1 VHAVKLTEFVRADR
15 VVVPLDAG
23 TLREAALALL
33 DRLVATGA
41 IANTERLAQRVTE
54 LRSEDVVAMGERA
67 FLIHCRTDAVR
78 EMAVAIGVAPRD
90 IVRELGAEEVQHAR
104 IALMIVAPPRM
115 AARYL
120 QVLGALARLLSRPQ
134 VVEQIVAAPD
144 TQAIAALP
152 AFGEVELPRQLA
164 VGDIM
169 TQRPRTVMPET
180 PLRDA
185 ALQMARSGIAALP
198 VVEENDVIVGMLAE
212 RDLLRHLLGSYLQG
226 DTPPRPT
233 PDGVNARRA
242 VRDAMTRQ
250 VLCVSPEQPLAE
262 VASLLIN
269 KDVEQ
274 VPVVRE
280 GRLVGFLTRGD
291 IVRKLIGW

>member
-1 VHAVKLTEFVRADR
+1 MKLAEFVRADR
-15 VVVPLDAG
+15 VIVPLEAL
-23 TLREAALALL
+23 TLREAAGALH
-33 DRLVATGA
+33 DRLLATGA
-41 IANTERLAQRVTE
+41 IANPERLAQRISE
-54 LRSEDVVAMGERA
+54 LRGEDIVAMGERA
-67 FLIHCRTDAVR
+67 FLMHLRTDAVR
-78 EMAVAIGVAPRD
+78 EFAVAIGVAPRD
-90 IVRELGAEEVQHAR
+90 IARELGAEEVQHAR
-104 IALMIVAPPRM
+104 IALMIVASPRM

-120 QVLGALARLLSRPQ
+120 QVLGAFARLLSRPQ
-134 VVEQIVAAPD
+134 VVEQILTVPDAA
-144 TQAIAALP
+144 TLAALP
-152 AFGEVELPRQLA
+152 AFVDVELPRQLA

-169 TQRPRTVMPET
+169 TQRPRTATPDT

-185 ALQMARSGIAALP
+185 ALQMARGGISALP
-198 VVEENDVIVGMLAE
+198 VVEENEVIVGMLAE

-226 DTPPRPT
+226 DSPPRPT

-262 VASLLIN
+262 VASLMIN

>member
-1 VHAVKLTEFVRADR
+1 VRLSEFLRRDR
-15 VVVPLDAG
+15 IILPLQAG
-23 TLREAALALL
+23 TLREAAGELL

-41 IANTERLAQRVTE
+41 IANPDKLAQRITE
-54 LRSEDVVAMGERA
+54 LRGEDVVALGERA
-67 FLIHCRTDAVR
+67 FLIHFRTDTVR
-78 EMAVAIGVAPRD
+78 EMAVTLGVAPRD

-120 QVLGALARLLSRPQ
+120 QVLGALARVLSRPQ
-134 VVEQIVAAPD
+134 TVEQILAAPD
-144 TQAIAALP
+144 ASALAALS
-152 AFGEVELPRQLA
+152 AFSEVELPRQLA

-169 TQRPRTVMPET
+169 TVRPRTATPDT

-198 VVEENDVIVGMLAE
+198 VVEDNEVIIGMLGE
-212 RDLLRHLLGSYLQG
+212 RDLLRHLLGSYLQGG

-262 VASLLIN
+262 VASLMIN
-269 KDVEQ
+269 KDVDQ

-291 IVRKLIGW
+291 IIRKLIGW

>member
-1 VHAVKLTEFVRADR
+1 MKLGEVIRADR
-15 VVVPLDAG
+15 VVVPLEVG
-23 TLREAALALL
+23 TLREAAGALL
-33 DRLVATGA
+33 DRLQATAA
-41 IANTERLAQRVTE
+41 IANPDRLAQRINE
-54 LRSEDVVAMGERA
+54 MRGEDIVAMGERA
-67 FLIHCRTDAVR
+67 FLMHFRTDAVR
-78 EMAVAIGVAPRD
+78 ELAVALGVAPRD

-120 QVLGALARLLSRPQ
+120 QVLGAFARLLSRPQ
-134 VVEQIVAAPD
+134 TVEQMLSAPD
-144 TQAIAALP
+144 PAALAALP
-152 AFGEVELPRQLA
+152 VLSEIELPRQLA

-169 TQRPRTVMPET
+169 TQRPRTATPDT

-185 ALQMARSGIAALP
+185 ALQMARGGISALP
-198 VVEENDVIVGMLAE
+198 VVEDNEVIVGMLAE

-226 DTPPRPT
+226 DSPPRPT

-262 VASLLIN
+262 VASLMIN

>member
-1 VHAVKLTEFVRADR
+1 MKLAEFLRPDR
-15 VVVPLDAG
+15 IAVPLEAG
-23 TLREAALALL
+23 TLREAAGALL

-41 IANTERLAQRVTE
+41 IANPDKLAQRITE
-54 LRSEDVVAMGERA
+54 LRGEDVVAMGERA
-67 FLIHCRTDAVR
+67 FLVHFRTDAVR
-78 EMAVAIGVAPRD
+78 EMAVALGVAPRD

-134 VVEQIVAAPD
+134 TVEQMLAAPD
-144 TQAIAALP
+144 AATLAALP
-152 AFGEVELPRQLA
+152 VFADVELPRQLA

-169 TQRPRTVMPET
+169 TQRPRTATPDM

-185 ALQMARSGIAALP
+185 ALQMARGGISALP

-262 VASLLIN
+262 VASLMIN

>member
-1 VHAVKLTEFVRADR
+1 VNLAEFLRPDR
-15 VVVPLDAG
+15 IAVPLEAG
-23 TLREAALALL
+23 TLREAAGALL

-41 IANTERLAQRVTE
+41 IANPDKLAQRITE
-54 LRSEDVVAMGERA
+54 LRGEDVVAMGERA
-67 FLIHCRTDAVR
+67 FLVHFRTDAVR
-78 EMAVAIGVAPRD
+78 EMAVALGVAPRD

-134 VVEQIVAAPD
+134 TVEQMLAAPD
-144 TQAIAALP
+144 AAALGALP
-152 AFGEVELPRQLA
+152 VFAEVELPRQLA

-169 TQRPRTVMPET
+169 TQRPRTATPDM

-185 ALQMARSGIAALP
+185 ALQMARGGISALP

-262 VASLLIN
+262 VASLMIN

>member
-1 VHAVKLTEFVRADR
+1 MKLAEFLRPDR
-15 VVVPLDAG
+15 IAVPLEAG
-23 TLREAALALL
+23 TLREAAGALL

-41 IANTERLAQRVTE
+41 IANPDKLAQRITE
-54 LRSEDVVAMGERA
+54 LRGEDVVAMGERA
-67 FLIHCRTDAVR
+67 FLVHFRTDAVR
-78 EMAVAIGVAPRD
+78 EMAVALGVASRD

-134 VVEQIVAAPD
+134 TVEQMLAAPD
-144 TQAIAALP
+144 AATLAALP
-152 AFGEVELPRQLA
+152 VFAEVELPRQLA

-169 TQRPRTVMPET
+169 TQRPRTATPDM

-185 ALQMARSGIAALP
+185 ALQMARGGISALP

-233 PDGVNARRA
+233 PDRVNARRA

-262 VASLLIN
+262 VASLMIN

>member
-1 VHAVKLTEFVRADR
+1 MRLSEFIRADR
-15 VVVPLDAG
+15 VVLPLG
-23 TLREAALALL
+23 TTTLRDAAGVLL
-33 DRLVATGA
+33 ERLIATGA
-41 IANTERLAQRVTE
+41 LANAEKVAQRIQE
-54 LRSEDVVAMGERA
+54 LRGEDIVTMGERA
-67 FLIHCRTDAVR
+67 FLVHFRTDAVH
-78 EMAVAIGVAPRD
+78 EIGVALGIAPHE
-90 IVRELGAEEVQHAR
+90 IVRELGGEEAQRAR
-104 IALMIVAPPRM
+104 MVLMIVAPPRM

-120 QVLGALARLLSRPQ
+120 QTLGGFARLLSRDL
-134 VVEQIVAAPD
+134 VVEHLLAAPD
-144 TQAIAALP
+144 PETVAALP
-152 AFGEVELPRQLA
+152 AFAEIELPRQLA

-169 TQRPRTVMPET
+169 TQRPRTATPDT

-185 ALQMARSGIAALP
+185 ALEMARAGISALP
-198 VVEENDVIVGMLAE
+198 VIEDNSVIVGMLAE

-226 DTPPRPT
+226 DTPHRPT

-250 VLCVSPEQPLAE
+250 VLCVSPDQPLAE
-262 VASLLIN
+262 VASLMIN
-269 KDVEQ
+269 KDVEH

>member
-1 VHAVKLTEFVRADR
+1 MKLSDFLRADR
-15 VVVPLDAG
+15 VVVPLEAT
-23 TLREAALALL
+23 TLREAARTLH
-33 DRLVATGA
+33 DRLMGTGA
-41 IANTERLAQRVTE
+41 VAEPEKLAQRIHQM
-54 LRSEDVVAMGERA
+54 RGEDVVALGERA
-67 FLIHCRTDAVR
+67 FLIHFRTDAVR
-78 EMAVAIGVAPRD
+78 DIAVAVGIAARD

-104 IALMIVAPPRM
+104 LALMIVSPPRM

-120 QVLGALARLLSRPQ
+120 QVLGAFARVLARPQ
-134 VVEQIVAAPD
+134 VVDELLAATDPAQVTSVAAFSE
-144 TQAIAALP
+144 I
-152 AFGEVELPRQLA
+152 ELPRQLA

-169 TQRPRTVMPET
+169 TTRPRTATPDT

-185 ALQMARSGIAALP
+185 AREMAHAGISALP
-198 VVEENDVIVGMLAE
+198 VVESNAVIVGMLGE
-212 RDLLRHLLGSYLQG
+212 RELLRHLLSSYLQG
-226 DTPPRPT
+226 DSPPRPT

-262 VASLLIN
+262 VASLMIN

>member
-1 VHAVKLTEFVRADR
+1 MKLSEFLRPDR
-15 VVVPLDAG
+15 IAVPLEAG
-23 TLREAALALL
+23 TLREAAGALL

-41 IANTERLAQRVTE
+41 IANPDKVAQRITE
-54 LRSEDVVAMGERA
+54 LRGEDVVAMGERA
-67 FLIHCRTDAVR
+67 FLVHFRTDAVR
-78 EMAVAIGVAPRD
+78 EMAVALGVAPRE

-120 QVLGALARLLSRPQ
+120 QVLGALARQLSRPQ
-134 VVEQIVAAPD
+134 TVEQMLAAPD
-144 TQAIAALP
+144 AATLAALP
-152 AFGEVELPRQLA
+152 VFAEVELPRQLA

-169 TQRPRTVMPET
+169 TQRPRTATPDM

-185 ALQMARSGIAALP
+185 ALQMARGGISALP

-262 VASLLIN
+262 VASLMIN

>member
-1 VHAVKLTEFVRADR
+1 MKLGEVIRADR
-15 VVVPLDAG
+15 VVVPLEVG
-23 TLREAALALL
+23 TLREAAGALL
-33 DRLVATGA
+33 DRLQATAA
-41 IANTERLAQRVTE
+41 IANADRLAQRINE
-54 LRSEDVVAMGERA
+54 MRGEDIVAMGERA
-67 FLIHCRTDAVR
+67 FLMHFRTDAVR
-78 EMAVAIGVAPRD
+78 ELAVALGVAPRD

-120 QVLGALARLLSRPQ
+120 QVLGAFARLLSRPQ
-134 VVEQIVAAPD
+134 TVEQMLSAPD
-144 TQAIAALP
+144 PAALAGLP
-152 AFGEVELPRQLA
+152 VLSEIELPRQLA

-169 TQRPRTVMPET
+169 TQRPRTATPDT

-185 ALQMARSGIAALP
+185 ALQMARGGISALP
-198 VVEENDVIVGMLAE
+198 VVEDNEVIVGMLAE

-226 DTPPRPT
+226 DSPPRPT

-262 VASLLIN
+262 VASLMIN

>member
-1 VHAVKLTEFVRADR
+1 MKLAEFVRPDR
-15 VVVPLDAG
+15 ILVPLAAG
-23 TLREAALALL
+23 TLREAAGALL

-41 IANTERLAQRVTE
+41 IANPDKLAQRINE
-54 LRSEDVVAMGERA
+54 LRGEDVVAMGERA
-67 FLIHCRTDAVR
+67 FLVHFRTDAVR
-78 EMAVAIGVAPRD
+78 EMAVALGVAPRD

-104 IALMIVAPPRM
+104 IVLMIVAPPRM

-134 VVEQIVAAPD
+134 TVEQMLTAPD
-144 TQAIAALP
+144 AAALAALP
-152 AFGEVELPRQLA
+152 VFAEVELPRQLA

-169 TQRPRTVMPET
+169 TQRPRTATPDT

-185 ALQMARSGIAALP
+185 ALQMARGGISALP

-262 VASLLIN
+262 VASLMIN

>member
-1 VHAVKLTEFVRADR
+1 
-15 VVVPLDAG
+15 
-23 TLREAALALL
+23 
-33 DRLVATGA
+33 
-41 IANTERLAQRVTE
+41 
-54 LRSEDVVAMGERA
+54 
-67 FLIHCRTDAVR
+67 
-78 EMAVAIGVAPRD
+78 
-90 IVRELGAEEVQHAR
+90 
-104 IALMIVAPPRM
+104 M

-120 QVLGALARLLSRPQ
+120 PVLGAFAKLLSRPQ
-134 VVEQIVAAPD
+134 TLDHFHSAPD
-144 TQAIAALP
+144 PAALAALP
-152 AFGEVELPRQLA
+152 VFSEIELPRQLA

-169 TQRPRTVMPET
+169 TQRPRTATPET

-185 ALQMARSGIAALP
+185 ALQMARGGISALP
-198 VVEENDVIVGMLAE
+198 VVEENEVIVGMLAE

-226 DTPPRPT
+226 DSPPRPT

-262 VASLLIN
+262 VASLMIN

>member
-1 VHAVKLTEFVRADR
+1 MKLAEFVRADR
-15 VVVPLDAG
+15 VIVPLEAL
-23 TLREAALALL
+23 TLREAAGALH
-33 DRLVATGA
+33 DRLLATGA
-41 IANTERLAQRVTE
+41 IANPERLAQRISE
-54 LRSEDVVAMGERA
+54 LRGEDIVAMGERA
-67 FLIHCRTDAVR
+67 FLMHFRTDAVR
-78 EMAVAIGVAPRD
+78 EFAVAIGVAPRD
-90 IVRELGAEEVQHAR
+90 IARELGAEEVQHAR
-104 IALMIVAPPRM
+104 IALMIVASPRM

-120 QVLGALARLLSRPQ
+120 QVLGAFARLLSRPQ
-134 VVEQIVAAPD
+134 VVEQILTVPDAA
-144 TQAIAALP
+144 TLAALP
-152 AFGEVELPRQLA
+152 AFADVELPRQLA

-169 TQRPRTVMPET
+169 TQRPRTATPDT

-185 ALQMARSGIAALP
+185 ALQMARGGISALP
-198 VVEENDVIVGMLAE
+198 VVEENEVIVGMLAE

-226 DTPPRPT
+226 DSPPRPT

-262 VASLLIN
+262 VASLMIN

>member
-1 VHAVKLTEFVRADR
+1 MKLAEFLQPDR
-15 VVVPLDAG
+15 IAVPLEAG
-23 TLREAALALL
+23 TLREAAGALL

-41 IANTERLAQRVTE
+41 IANPDKLAQRITE
-54 LRSEDVVAMGERA
+54 LRGEDVVAMGERA
-67 FLIHCRTDAVR
+67 FLVHFRTDAVR
-78 EMAVAIGVAPRD
+78 AMAVALGVAPRD

-134 VVEQIVAAPD
+134 TVEQMLAAPD
-144 TQAIAALP
+144 AATLAALP
-152 AFGEVELPRQLA
+152 VFAEVELPRQLA

-169 TQRPRTVMPET
+169 TQRPRTATPDM

-185 ALQMARSGIAALP
+185 ALQMARGGISALP

-262 VASLLIN
+262 VASLMIN

>member
-1 VHAVKLTEFVRADR
+1 VKLAEFLRPDR
-15 VVVPLDAG
+15 ILVPLEEG
-23 TLREAALALL
+23 TLREAAGALL
-33 DRLVATGA
+33 DRLLATGA
-41 IANTERLAQRVTE
+41 IASPDKLAHRLNE
-54 LRSEDVVAMGERA
+54 LRGEDVVAMGERA
-67 FLIHCRTDAVR
+67 FLIHFRTDAVR
-78 EMAVAIGVAPRD
+78 EMAVALGVASRD

-120 QVLGALARLLSRPQ
+120 QVLGAFARLLSRPQ
-134 VVEQIVAAPD
+134 TVEQILAAPD
-144 TQAIAALP
+144 AATVAALP
-152 AFGEVELPRQLA
+152 VFAEVELPRQLA

-169 TQRPRTVMPET
+169 TQRPRTATPDT

-185 ALQMARSGIAALP
+185 ALQMARGGISALP
-198 VVEENDVIVGMLAE
+198 VVEENEVIVGMLAE

-262 VASLLIN
+262 VASLMIN